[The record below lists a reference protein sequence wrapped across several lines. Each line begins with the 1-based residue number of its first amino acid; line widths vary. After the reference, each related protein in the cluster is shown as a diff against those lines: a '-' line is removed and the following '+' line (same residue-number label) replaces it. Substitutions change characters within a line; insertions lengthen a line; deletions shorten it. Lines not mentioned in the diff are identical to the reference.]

1 LTEDATERN
10 KRRIILVSVLV
21 LLIIVLSASAVLY
34 YSRSGKSF
42 ECSSSI
48 SQTRSK
54 ELDLLSN
61 FSVACIQIVNRSND
75 STILNGL
82 VYVAGSGTQQAQGFQ
97 NMTSFGNCNG
107 FATSGPSCDGMIF
120 NFSSSQELCFWMH
133 DTLIPLQQDWI
144 AQNGTVVSIYQAKP
158 QNDSSVCHY
167 AKYVLETAPFV
178 QISLGNNVILNT
190 NES

>member
-1 LTEDATERN
+1 LTEDGTERN
-10 KRRIILVSVLV
+10 KRRTILVSVLV
-21 LLIIVLSASAVLY
+21 LILIVLSATAVLY

-82 VYVAGSGTQQAQGFQ
+82 VYVAESGTQQAQGFQ
-97 NMTSFGNCNG
+97 NVTSFENCNG

-120 NFSSSQELCFWMH
+120 NFSSSQELCFWMYN
-133 DTLIPLQQDWI
+133 TLIPLQQDWI
-144 AQNGTVVSIYQAKP
+144 AENGTVVSVYQAKP
-158 QNDSSVCHY
+158 ENDSSVCY
-167 AKYVLETAPFV
+167 FAKYVLETGPSVPVSVGDF
-178 QISLGNNVILNT
+178 VILNS
-190 NES
+190 NET